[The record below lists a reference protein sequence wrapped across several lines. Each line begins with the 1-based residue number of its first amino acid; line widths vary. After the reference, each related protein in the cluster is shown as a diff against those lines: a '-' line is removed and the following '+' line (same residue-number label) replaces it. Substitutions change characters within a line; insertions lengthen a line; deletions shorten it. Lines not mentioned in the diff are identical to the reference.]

1 MRKISDSKLKTE
13 FFEALEEGF
22 RKEEMRKLLE
32 GGRFFTV
39 KSKKSGLLCIAT
51 LVSGMGEVQTYQ
63 VVRYKDKKTK
73 WIGQEEL
80 INDFDPMDASPDPLV
95 LNWISK
101 EYKEKQESDESFRKL
116 LLKQESEIP
125 QVQTNALPRSKSA

>member
-22 RKEEMRKLLE
+22 RKEKMRKLLE

-73 WIGQEEL
+73 WMGQEEL
-80 INDFDPMDASPDPLV
+80 INDFDPIDANPDPLV